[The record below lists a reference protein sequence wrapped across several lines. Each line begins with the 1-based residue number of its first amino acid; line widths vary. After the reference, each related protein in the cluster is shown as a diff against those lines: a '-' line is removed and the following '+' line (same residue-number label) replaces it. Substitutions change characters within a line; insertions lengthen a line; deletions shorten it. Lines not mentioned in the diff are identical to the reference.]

1 LVHLTPRSGASE
13 SPDIRQISALS
24 PLSPPG
30 YAGHAHFWER
40 ALSRRQLV
48 RTAAGASALAVGAS
62 MGWPAAAFAS
72 HSSNDDPK
80 PIPGGTDLL
89 ALLGQGSGPLFH
101 FFFPAFG
108 EDTSTITDFKGSIA
122 AAEIQGTGLATPG
135 GTLTYDADMRFMRG
149 EYVAVDGRHRQGTF
163 GFV

>member
-1 LVHLTPRSGASE
+1 MHLTPRSKASE
-13 SPDIRQISALS
+13 SPYTRQISS
-24 PLSPPG
+24 LSPPG

-40 ALSRRQLV
+40 ALSRRQFV

-72 HSSNDDPK
+72 RSSNDDPK

-89 ALLGQGSGPLFH
+89 ALLGRESGPLFH

-108 EDTSTITDFKGSIA
+108 EDTSTITDFKGLIA
-122 AAEIQGTGLATPG
+122 AAEIQGSGVGTGPG
-135 GTLTYDADMRFMRG
+135 ETLTLTYDADMRFMRG